1 MAAFGRLVG
10 SARPA
15 GAHDSTTFEFSR
27 LRRCSN
33 CRAAAVYR
41 CPLIGVTPGNL
52 HVVLLL
58 AGEGGTLL
66 TGRGQ
71 LF

>member
-1 MAAFGRLVG
+1 MT
-10 SARPA
+10 S
-15 GAHDSTTFEFSR
+15 EFSR

-33 CRAAAVYR
+33 CRAAAVYSR
-41 CPLIGVTPGNL
+41 PLIGVTPGNL
-52 HVVLLL
+52 HVVLLF
-58 AGEGGTLL
+58 AGERGTLL